1 MGISAAR
8 CHYIF
13 IFNDMHIRNGVIG
26 LLLLLPVGLVAAQGT
41 DATPEFDPEGA
52 VGPASVPA
60 PANTVSCF
68 DYYSFGSV
76 QANLNASVVSAVSG
90 TPIAFKGT
98 LKNNNPY
105 PIVDGALYV
114 KVFKSRG
121 SSNDGNG
128 PDVVDQFFV
137 KGDIVIPANGSV
149 PLSFQWRV
157 PAYAQSGDY
166 QLATFFTSSRKFNL
180 LGLPFTDD
188 VVGNTVPF
196 KVSGEQTTGVKFD
209 KAGVTVND
217 EKYYFAAFPP
227 RVDGSAPAVVDATIR
242 NTTSSAQTAI
252 ISWVVYQ
259 WDGQLRENAV
269 QEETRQIPVPA
280 GGRATASITVRDTK
294 YPVYLVVGTLKWQ
307 DTQSVIGVRFVREG
321 VDRTRINFPGVMS
334 FPLVG
339 GQENTLF
346 SCLHNSGEGAL
357 VPGGRLE
364 LTLSDASGNPIHEY
378 VYSGD
383 VTGAMMGVA
392 EKFTLEKTYD
402 YFTLDARLFQGE
414 EFIDEAHMVYD
425 CQRIDPNL
433 CSAPPEVSAAGVLG
447 SLKAI
452 VVIVL
457 AVIVLLLA
465 IWIYRRLSHRPTNT
479 TQLPPL

>member
-1 MGISAAR
+1 M
-8 CHYIF
+8 C
-13 IFNDMHIRNGVIG
+13 IRSWVVG
-26 LLLLLPVGLVAAQGT
+26 LLLLLPIGLVAAQGT
-41 DATPEFDPEGA
+41 TAPEEDIGPGGVVGA
-52 VGPASVPA
+52 ASVPM

-76 QANLNASVVSAVSG
+76 QANLNASVASAVSG

-114 KVFKSRG
+114 KIFKSRG
-121 SSNDGNG
+121 ASNDGNG

-149 PLSFQWRV
+149 PISFLWRV

-166 QLATFFTSSRKFNL
+166 SVATFFTTSRKFNL
-180 LGLPFTDD
+180 LGLTFTDD

-227 RVDGSAPAVVDATIR
+227 RVDTSAPAVVDATIR
-242 NTTSSAQTAI
+242 NTTNKAQTAI
-252 ISWVVYQ
+252 VSWVVYQ
-259 WDGQLRENAV
+259 WDGQLRGNAV
-269 QEETRQIPVPA
+269 QEETRQISVPA
-280 GGRATASITVRDTK
+280 NSSTDVSITVRDAK

-307 DTQSVIGVRFVREG
+307 DTQPVIGARLRREG
-321 VDRTRINFPGVMS
+321 VDRTRINFPGIMS

-346 SCLHNSGEGAL
+346 SCLHNSGEGTL

-364 LTLSDASGNPIHEY
+364 LTLSDASGNTIHEY

-392 EKFTLEKTYD
+392 EKFTLTTTYD
-402 YFTLDARLFQGE
+402 YFVLDARLFQGD
-414 EFIDEAHMVYD
+414 EFIDEAHLVYD
-425 CQRIDPNL
+425 CNTIDPNL
-433 CSAPPEVSAAGVLG
+433 CRSEEVRATGVFG

-452 VVIVL
+452 
-457 AVIVLLLA
+457 AVIVLTIIVLILA
-465 IWIYRRLSHRPTNT
+465 IWLYRRFSHRPNT
-479 TQLPPL
+479 TQLPPM